1 MVKLLLFI
9 GSLLVAGFLALSV
22 GWPWLIAVVAAEII
36 VGGYLLLKDFPNNPR
51 FITLSTL
58 FAIQA
63 LALAW
68 GFIWTMQQVDTEA
81 LSSQLSVTIF
91 QWMAGTVWLQN
102 FWGIVG
108 GIAGAIILFGMLI
121 AAVNLFGLL
130 PSAQSTGVSRVDNF
144 TRGVRRSLGLIPAQ
158 WAVRN
163 GEIVVVKAAKES
175 YPPLTGPGEIEV
187 QRDNAVILESNGGIS
202 RILLEGVH
210 WVGYME
216 RIYMPV
222 PLFGRGEAVVVRN
235 VSTNDP
241 MMIEELNLAVFH
253 KVNWPRLEK
262 VSAEELKKNLETLL
276 KDKVWAP
283 SGNHWSAAVRAI
295 TEREARNVVADD
307 DLETFLTLNETER
320 EQFKKKL
327 GDRVNKVTEEFLGVK
342 VTITGIGAVTIPDL
356 AAQKLTQRWLAA
368 RDGDI
373 AREQTDLQRD
383 IDSNLAQGRSDVM
396 RILSDAMREAGSYHT
411 KPNDFMLLSMIEQI
425 QRSGNNPANATSQE
439 MDMITRLLMME
450 LLKTMSNS
458 AATPADTV

>member
-1 MVKLLLFI
+1 MVKLLLFV

-22 GWPWLIAVVAAEII
+22 GWPWLIAVVAVEII

-51 FITLSTL
+51 FITFSTL
-58 FAIQA
+58 FAIEA

-68 GFIWTMQQVDTEA
+68 GFVWTMQQVDTEA

-108 GIAGAIILFGMLI
+108 GIAGTIILFGMLI

-163 GEIVVVKAAKES
+163 GEIVTVKAAKEP

-187 QRDNAVILESNGGIS
+187 QRDNAVILESNGGVS
-202 RILLEGVH
+202 RILSEGVY

-216 RIYMPV
+216 RICMAV

-235 VSTNDP
+235 ASTSDP
-241 MMIEELNLAVFH
+241 LMIEELNLAVFH
-253 KVNWPRLEK
+253 KVNQPRFEGI
-262 VSAEELKKNLETLL
+262 SAEELKKNLETLL
-276 KDKVWAP
+276 KDKVWSPAG
-283 SGNHWSAAVRAI
+283 SNWSAAVRAI
-295 TEREARNVVADD
+295 TEREARNAIADY
-307 DLETFLTLNETER
+307 DLETFLKLNGKGRTE
-320 EQFKKKL
+320 FKEKL
-327 GDRVNKVTEEFLGVK
+327 GNLVNTVTDQFLGVT

-356 AAQKLTQRWLAA
+356 AAQKLTQRWLAV
-368 RDGDI
+368 RDRDI
-373 AREQTDLQRD
+373 AWEQADLQRS
-383 IDSNLAQGRSDVM
+383 IDFHVAEGRGEALTKM
-396 RILSDAMREAGSYHT
+396 SDAMRDAGSYHT
-411 KPNDFMLLSMIEQI
+411 NPNDLMLLSMIEQI
-425 QRSGNNPANATSQE
+425 QRSGNNPTSATGQE
-439 MDMITRLLMME
+439 MDMVTRLLMME
-450 LLKTMSNS
+450 LLKSMGNRGD
-458 AATPADTV
+458 TPANTL